1 MTITLNLKPQRNA
14 LLSGYDNE
22 FYGLLEL
29 KHSSQIQESVP
40 SKSLNLSIVLDR
52 SGSMSGQPL
61 FEAKQAAIMMVNK
74 MRPSDQISVVA
85 YDDRA
90 DLIVPTTLCQNKE
103 GIITAIQ
110 NIYEGGMTNL
120 HKGWLMGAEQVA
132 LKKDI
137 KSINRVL
144 LLSDG
149 NANEG
154 LTDVNELKNHCSRLA
169 DTSIT
174 TSTYGLGSSFN
185 EELMINMAGAGL
197 GHSYY
202 GQTSNDLMDPF
213 NEEFETLLNTVA
225 TDLQVISEYPNY
237 VHLELM
243 NNYNVMESNSNLL
256 KFKMPDLAENGE
268 AWALFKIKINQEN
281 VQNAKLEVLRCNL
294 SFKNNNGEVVN
305 KGPVKITLD
314 PVNQNAFSQI
324 AEDEKVRLRIT
335 EINVA
340 RFQER
345 AREAARTGD
354 WALTEFFINE
364 ARREAKDNEWLNSVI
379 DRLETYAKDRQS
391 ENFSKEA
398 LYSSEKMNKRLVSD
412 DELNMNYSLDL
423 ESSKNAYLRRK
434 VERGKRFE

>member
-1 MTITLNLKPQRNA
+1 MTVTLNLKPQRDA
-14 LLSGYDNE
+14 LLREYDNE

-29 KHSSQIQESVP
+29 KHSSESQKTSP

-52 SGSMSGQPL
+52 SGSMGGQPL

-90 DLIVPTTLCQNKE
+90 DLIVPSTLCNNKQA
-103 GIITAIQ
+103 IITAIQ
-110 NIYEGGMTNL
+110 NIYEGGLTNL

-132 LKKDI
+132 MKKAA

-154 LTDVNELKNHCSRLA
+154 LTDVSELKNQCSRLA
-169 DTSIT
+169 ETNIT

-185 EELMINMAGAGL
+185 EELMIKMAGAGL

-202 GQTSNDLMDPF
+202 GQTSTDLMDPF
-213 NEEFETLLNTVA
+213 NEEFETLLNTIA
-225 TDLQVISEYPNY
+225 TEIQVTSENPNF
-237 VHLELM
+237 VNLELM
-243 NNYNVMESNSNLL
+243 NNYNITASNDHLL
-256 KFKMPDLAENGE
+256 KFKLPDLAENGE
-268 AWALFKIKINQEN
+268 AWALFKIKISKDKIQNQRM
-281 VQNAKLEVLRCNL
+281 EVLRCNL
-294 SFKNNNGEVVN
+294 TYKNNNDELVN
-305 KGPVKITLD
+305 KGPAKIILE
-314 PVNQNAFSQI
+314 PVNENAFSQVS
-324 AEDEKVRLRIT
+324 ENEKVRLRIT

-345 AREAARTGD
+345 AREAARLGD
-354 WALTEFFINE
+354 WALTEFYINE
-364 ARREAKDNEWLNSVI
+364 ARREAQDNEWLNSII
-379 DRLETYAKDRQS
+379 DRLETYAKNRQQ

-398 LYSSEKMNKRLVSD
+398 LYSSEKMNKRLVSE

-423 ESSKNAYLRRK
+423 EASKNSYLRRK
-434 VERGKRFE
+434 VERGKRF